1 MKLIITGANGFIA
14 RNIISKLDK
23 KYEIILLTNKKLKF
37 QYLKKYKNLR
47 FDLSKNI
54 IPKLSCDI
62 LLHAAAITPQEK
74 HTKEKYNK
82 INNVGLKNIIN
93 RIKIK
98 KKIIFFST
106 SDVYKNQNGNISF
119 KENFLIDT
127 KKLDNYAKSK
137 HNGEIYLKQ
146 LNKKKYSFKK
156 IILRLPGIVGKGCHQ
171 NFISDIVKKI
181 IKNEKIVFFGKNNN
195 FNNIYHIDVL
205 SKLIN
210 ILINAKFNKN
220 YEILNIGARKPLKI
234 FQVIKCLKVKKE
246 NLELSKEK
254 KHNFTLNVDKLNKY
268 YKNNKT
274 TKFFLRKFLN
284 EKLRNI

>member
-1 MKLIITGANGFIA
+1 MRLIITGPNGFIA

-23 KYEIILLTNKKLKF
+23 KHEIVLLTNKKLKF
-37 QYLKKYKNLR
+37 PYLKKYKSLK
-47 FDLSKNI
+47 FDLTKNI

-74 HTKEKYNK
+74 HSKKKYNK
-82 INNVGLKNIIN
+82 VNNVGLKQIIN
-93 RIKIK
+93 KIKIR

-106 SDVYKNQNGNISF
+106 SDIYKNQNKNISF

-146 LNKKKYSFKK
+146 LNKTKYSFKK

-195 FNNIYHIDVL
+195 FNNIYHIDIL
-205 SKLIN
+205 CKFIN

-220 YEILNIGARKPLKI
+220 YEIINIGARKPLKI
-234 FQVIKCLKVKKE
+234 FQVMNCLRVKKKK
-246 NLELSKEK
+246 LELLKEK
-254 KHNFTLNVDKLNKY
+254 RHSFTLNVDKLNKY

-274 TKFFLRKFLN
+274 TQFFLKKFLN

>member
-1 MKLIITGANGFIA
+1 MANIG
-14 RNIISKLDK
+14 
-23 KYEIILLTNKKLKF
+23 
-37 QYLKKYKNLR
+37 
-47 FDLSKNI
+47 
-54 IPKLSCDI
+54 
-62 LLHAAAITPQEK
+62 
-74 HTKEKYNK
+74 
-82 INNVGLKNIIN
+82 G
-93 RIKIK
+93 
-98 KKIIFFST
+98 
-106 SDVYKNQNGNISF
+106 
-119 KENFLIDT
+119 
-127 KKLDNYAKSK
+127 
-137 HNGEIYLKQ
+137 
-146 LNKKKYSFKK
+146 FKK

-210 ILINAKFNKN
+210 ILINAKFNNN

-234 FQVIKCLKVKKE
+234 FQVIKCLKIKKE